1 MWFVNA
7 AINTAN
13 KIDEITG
20 RKASKFLKKN
30 AGKLIGSAVKKG
42 TDLIGKPEWGE
53 KVANVVDKGAE
64 AATAALGK
72 DNIITKNVSNA
83 ASEMK
88 GISTPWTPVENI
100 PTNVPGNQLVYYQP
114 PQGYYN
120 RNIGGTNFLRYRP
133 SRRNTGK
140 RIKVS
145 KFAKKKKQK
154 KLF

>member
-42 TDLIGKPEWGE
+42 TNLIGKPELSE
-53 KVANVVDKGAE
+53 KIANVIDKGAE

-88 GISTPWTPVENI
+88 GIRTP
-100 PTNVPGNQLVYYQP
+100 
-114 PQGYYN
+114 
-120 RNIGGTNFLRYRP
+120 
-133 SRRNTGK
+133 
-140 RIKVS
+140 
-145 KFAKKKKQK
+145 
-154 KLF
+154 